1 MLKEFALTNRYA
13 REAAIVLL
21 GYLVY
26 LSLRVTLLDNVAPTS
41 FINAERVVE
50 FERRFNI
57 FQEPAIQAWL
67 LDNAHAFLVAANWFY
82 SIGFFPMLIGISLFW
97 LRFNPT
103 LYVQFRRVFLIT
115 LVMTW
120 LIYIM
125 FPLAPPRLIPG
136 EGFVDTIA
144 AFGPN
149 FYTSKE
155 SMDLYNPYSAM
166 PSMHF
171 GWILLVAIWMHRS
184 SGRNM
189 AIVGYAYAFLTLVAI
204 VVTANHYF
212 IDAVVGAMVV
222 SLAFGI
228 QKLGAAL
235 LRRNRT
241 DTHSFTTA

>member
-1 MLKEFALTNRYA
+1 
-13 REAAIVLL
+13 
-21 GYLVY
+21 
-26 LSLRVTLLDNVAPTS
+26 
-41 FINAERVVE
+41 
-50 FERRFNI
+50 
-57 FQEPAIQAWL
+57 
-67 LDNAHAFLVAANWFY
+67 
-82 SIGFFPMLIGISLFW
+82 MLIGVSLFW

-103 LYVQFRRVFLIT
+103 VYIQFRRVFLIT

-120 LIYIM
+120 LIYIT
-125 FPLAPPRLIPG
+125 FPLAPPRLIPA
-136 EGFVDTIA
+136 EGFVDTVA

-171 GWILLVAIWMHRS
+171 GWMVLVAIWFSRS
-184 SGRNM
+184 SGRTITGI
-189 AIVGYAYAFLTLVAI
+189 AFGYAFLTLVAI

-228 QKLGAAL
+228 QRLATEM
-235 LRRNRT
+235 LRRRGSDPHSYRT
-241 DTHSFTTA
+241 A